1 MTRSR
6 PGSLANGGGDM
17 VVMATMVMVMM
28 AMVIIMVVMMAM
40 MIVVMVM
47 ADPAMHANSSS
58 QLSAII

>member
-1 MTRSR
+1 
-6 PGSLANGGGDM
+6 M